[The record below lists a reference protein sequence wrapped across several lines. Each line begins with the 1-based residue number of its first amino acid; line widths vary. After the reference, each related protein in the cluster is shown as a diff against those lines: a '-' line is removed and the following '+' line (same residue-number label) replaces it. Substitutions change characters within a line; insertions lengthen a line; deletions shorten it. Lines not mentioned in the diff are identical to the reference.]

1 MSDFEKEFDALMQE
15 RRAWMQ
21 ENYKRTLP
29 SGELIYNRFQKARDL
44 GFGEGSSIYDTSVVM
59 GEVRVGEHVWIGP
72 YTLLDGS
79 SGELEI
85 GDFVSIDSGV
95 QIYTHDS
102 TRHYVSGGKMPFE
115 NGPVSIGSNTVI
127 GSMSMIAC
135 GVAIGSHCVVAAH
148 SFVNRDLPDWSI
160 AAGCPARVIG
170 RVKELEDGTVEFV
183 YDSDKSREQ

>member
-95 QIYTHDS
+95 QIYTHD
-102 TRHYVSGGKMPFE
+102 
-115 NGPVSIGSNTVI
+115 
-127 GSMSMIAC
+127 
-135 GVAIGSHCVVAAH
+135 
-148 SFVNRDLPDWSI
+148 
-160 AAGCPARVIG
+160 
-170 RVKELEDGTVEFV
+170 
-183 YDSDKSREQ
+183 

>member
-127 GSMSMIAC
+127 GSMSMIR
-135 GVAIGSHCVVAAH
+135 VALCCSGPLLRQPRPSRLVH
-148 SFVNRDLPDWSI
+148 RRRLP
-160 AAGCPARVIG
+160 
-170 RVKELEDGTVEFV
+170 
-183 YDSDKSREQ
+183 REGDRQSEGA

>member
-21 ENYKRTLP
+21 GNYKRTLP

-59 GEVRVGEHVWIGP
+59 GEVSVGEHVWIGP

-135 GVAIGSHCVVAAH
+135 GVTIGSHCVVAAH

-170 RVKELEDGTVEFV
+170 RVKELEDGSVEFV
-183 YDSDKSREQ
+183 YDC